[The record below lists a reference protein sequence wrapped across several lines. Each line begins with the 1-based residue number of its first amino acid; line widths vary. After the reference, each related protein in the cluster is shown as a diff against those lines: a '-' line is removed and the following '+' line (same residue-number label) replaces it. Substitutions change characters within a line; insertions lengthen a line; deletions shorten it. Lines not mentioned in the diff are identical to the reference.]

1 MRAGAGTYILVILLV
16 LLLFGLVSIGDILS
30 VAFYIVMGFLAL
42 IIIVFLILRF
52 RINRIRR
59 RMEENGEEFRTYRWG
74 NMGGRPRSQGK
85 SEGDVTVERT
95 SQSYKKRVS
104 SDVGEY
110 VEYEDVREDST
121 NPDSGEQV

>member
-59 RMEENGEEFRTYRWG
+59 RMEESGEEFRAYRWG
-74 NMGGRPRSQGK
+74 NMGGRFRSQRK

-95 SQSYKKRVS
+95 SQSYKKKVS

-121 NPDSGEQV
+121 NSDSGEQV